1 MNNNIYISTT
11 FLPDQE
17 KLKSAIS
24 ILNKNQ
30 LYNIEIGSNHR
41 YEKNYNYMLNSKCNL
56 LIHNYFP
63 VPKKSFVIN
72 IASLNKKKRI
82 RSINQIKKSILFC
95 KKTKAKLFTFHPGFL
110 SDPEG
115 EGNGNKKIRNYDFR
129 WKAKIFKQNYQ
140 KSWDNMISSIKEII
154 KFAKKN
160 KVNIAIETEGSVNAS
175 DHLLMQKPIEYK
187 RFMKTF
193 TNKEIGINL
202 NIGHLNLASKKFKFN
217 KFNFVKNIS
226 DYIVA
231 FECSHNYGKNDN
243 HLPLKKYAWY
253 WKILKNEKYKD
264 LPKILEFRY
273 VGIKKILNS
282 VKLFS

>member
-17 KLKSAIS
+17 KLKSAID
-24 ILNKNQ
+24 ILNKND
-30 LYNIEIGSNHR
+30 LYNIEIGSNHQ
-41 YEKNYNYMLNSKCNL
+41 YEENYNYVLKKKCNY

-72 IASLNKKKRI
+72 IATLYYKIRS

-95 KKTKAKLFTFHPGFL
+95 KKSKAKLYTFHPGFL

-115 EGNGNKKIRNYDFR
+115 EGNGNKKSRNYDFK
-129 WKAKIFKQNYQ
+129 WKAKLLKKNYLV
-140 KSWDNMISSIKEII
+140 SWSYMIKSIKEVIE
-154 KFAKKN
+154 FAKKKN
-160 KVNIAIETEGSVNAS
+160 INIAIETEGSVNAS

-187 RFMKTF
+187 KFMKIF
-193 TNKEIGINL
+193 SNKEIGINL
-202 NIGHLNLASKKFKFN
+202 NIGHLNLASKKFKFD
-217 KFNFVKNIS
+217 KFKFIKLIS
-226 DYIVA
+226 NYIVA
-231 FECSHNYGKNDN
+231 FECSHNYGRDDN

-253 WKILKNEKYKD
+253 WRVLKDKKYEN

-273 VGIKKILNS
+273 VSVQKILNS
-282 VKLFS
+282 VKLF

>member
-17 KLKSAIS
+17 KLKSAID
-24 ILNKNQ
+24 ILNKND
-30 LYNIEIGSNHR
+30 LYNIEIGSNHQ
-41 YEKNYNYMLNSKCNL
+41 YEENYNYVLKKKCNY

-72 IASLNKKKRI
+72 IASLDNKIRS

-95 KKTKAKLFTFHPGFL
+95 KKSKAKLYTFHPGFL

-115 EGNGNKKIRNYDFR
+115 EGNGNKKSRNYDFK
-129 WKAKIFKQNYQ
+129 WKAKLLKKNYSV
-140 KSWDNMISSIKEII
+140 SWSYMIKSIKEIVE
-154 KFAKKN
+154 FAKKKN
-160 KVNIAIETEGSVNAS
+160 INIAIETEGSVNAS

-187 RFMKTF
+187 KFMKIF
-193 TNKEIGINL
+193 SNKEIGINL
-202 NIGHLNLASKKFKFN
+202 NIGHLNLASKKFKFD
-217 KFNFVKNIS
+217 KFKFIKLIS
-226 DYIVA
+226 NYIVA
-231 FECSHNYGKNDN
+231 FECSHNYGRDDN

-253 WKILKNEKYKD
+253 WRVLKNKKYEN

-273 VGIKKILNS
+273 VSVQKILNS
-282 VKLFS
+282 VKLF

>member
-17 KLKSAIS
+17 KLKSAID
-24 ILNKNQ
+24 ILNKND
-30 LYNIEIGSNHR
+30 LYNIEIGSNHQ
-41 YEKNYNYMLNSKCNL
+41 YEENYNYVLKKKCNY

-72 IASLNKKKRI
+72 IASLDNKIRS

-95 KKTKAKLFTFHPGFL
+95 KKSKAKLYTFHPGFL

-115 EGNGNKKIRNYDFR
+115 EGNGNKKSRNYDFK
-129 WKAKIFKQNYQ
+129 WKAKLLKKNYLV
-140 KSWDNMISSIKEII
+140 SWSYMIKSIKEIVE
-154 KFAKKN
+154 FAKKKN
-160 KVNIAIETEGSVNAS
+160 INIAIETEGSVNAS

-187 RFMKTF
+187 KFMKIF
-193 TNKEIGINL
+193 SNKEIGINL
-202 NIGHLNLASKKFKFN
+202 NIGHLNLASKKFKFD
-217 KFNFVKNIS
+217 KFKFIKLIS
-226 DYIVA
+226 NYIVA
-231 FECSHNYGKNDN
+231 FECSHNYGRDDN

-253 WKILKNEKYKD
+253 WRVLKNKKYEN

-273 VGIKKILNS
+273 VSVQKILNS
-282 VKLFS
+282 VKLF

>member
-17 KLKSAIS
+17 KLKNAIN
-24 ILNKNQ
+24 ILNKNKI
-30 LYNIEIGSNHR
+30 YNIEIGSNHR
-41 YEKNYNYMLNSKCNL
+41 YEKNYNYVLNKKCNF

-72 IASLNKKKRI
+72 IASLNKKIRV
-82 RSINQIKKSILFC
+82 RSIKQIKKSILFC
-95 KKTKAKLFTFHPGFL
+95 KKSNAKLFTFHPGFL

-115 EGNGNKKIRNYDFR
+115 EGDGNNISRNYDFK
-129 WKAKIFKQNYQ
+129 WKLNYFKKNYQ
-140 KSWDNMISSIKEII
+140 KSWENMIISIKEII
-154 KFAKKN
+154 IFAKKN
-160 KVNIAIETEGSVNAS
+160 KIQIAIETEGSVNAS

-187 RFMKTF
+187 RFMKIF
-193 TNKEIGINL
+193 SNKKIGINL

-217 KFNFVKNIS
+217 KFKFVKDIS

-243 HLPLKKYAWY
+243 HLPLKKNAWY